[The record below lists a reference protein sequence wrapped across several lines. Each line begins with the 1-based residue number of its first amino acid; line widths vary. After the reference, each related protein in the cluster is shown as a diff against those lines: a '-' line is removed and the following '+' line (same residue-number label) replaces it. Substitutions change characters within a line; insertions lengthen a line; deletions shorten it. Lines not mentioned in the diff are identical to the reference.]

1 MQFHKKNV
9 FNKKIYL
16 NSYFTNLVARLWK
29 LMKDRENIGP
39 SAKLTELFNSI
50 PSNGD
55 LSHGEMIEKRVKDL
69 GEIFISKYTTPNV
82 DHPGSHEPIARKR
95 LQMGESLYYKNLGIV
110 IHNSNQGRQYMIHIS
125 SENIQSACGEYM

>member
-1 MQFHKKNV
+1 
-9 FNKKIYL
+9 
-16 NSYFTNLVARLWK
+16 
-29 LMKDRENIGP
+29 MKDRENIGP
-39 SAKLTELFNSI
+39 SAKLTELFDSI

-95 LQMGESLYYKNLGIV
+95 LQMGESLYYKNLGMKKKICMLLAFFMF
-110 IHNSNQGRQYMIHIS
+110 IFTLLFSLQKLF
-125 SENIQSACGEYM
+125 

>member
-1 MQFHKKNV
+1 
-9 FNKKIYL
+9 
-16 NSYFTNLVARLWK
+16 
-29 LMKDRENIGP
+29 MKDRENIGP
-39 SAKLTELFNSI
+39 SAKLTELFDSI

-95 LQMGESLYYKNLGIV
+95 LQMGESLYYKNLGMKKIFFLTDVCSMYV
-110 IHNSNQGRQYMIHIS
+110 ISFFL
-125 SENIQSACGEYM
+125 

>member
-1 MQFHKKNV
+1 
-9 FNKKIYL
+9 
-16 NSYFTNLVARLWK
+16 
-29 LMKDRENIGP
+29 MKDRENIGP
-39 SAKLTELFNSI
+39 SAKLTELFDSI

-95 LQMGESLYYKNLGIV
+95 LQMGESLYYKNLGMKKKFLYV
-110 IHNSNQGRQYMIHIS
+110 IRFFYIYFYLPFFSLQKLF
-125 SENIQSACGEYM
+125 

>member
-1 MQFHKKNV
+1 
-9 FNKKIYL
+9 
-16 NSYFTNLVARLWK
+16 
-29 LMKDRENIGP
+29 MKDRENIGP
-39 SAKLTELFNSI
+39 SAKLTELFDSI

-95 LQMGESLYYKNLGIV
+95 LQMGESLYYKNLGMKKKLYV
-110 IHNSNQGRQYMIHIS
+110 ISFFIFIFTLLFSLQKLF
-125 SENIQSACGEYM
+125 

>member
-1 MQFHKKNV
+1 
-9 FNKKIYL
+9 
-16 NSYFTNLVARLWK
+16 
-29 LMKDRENIGP
+29 MKDRENIGP
-39 SAKLTELFNSI
+39 SAKLTELFDSI

-95 LQMGESLYYKNLGIV
+95 LQMGESLYYKNLGMKNFFYV
-110 IHNSNQGRQYMIHIS
+110 ISFFMFIFTLLFSLQKLF
-125 SENIQSACGEYM
+125 